1 MQDLTPTPET
11 PPILVI
17 EDDPGHLRTLADILE
32 NEGLQPIGCQ
42 TGQAALAACEQSH
55 AHVAILDL
63 RLTDMDG
70 LQLLDLLL
78 QTTPNLK
85 IIIHTGY
92 ASLDTAMAAVNRGA
106 FAYVEKVGNVEELLP
121 HVHRAFHQHLMGYSE
136 ILEQEVQKRTQELM
150 SANDALRESEER
162 FRNLIEGSVQGILIH
177 RDNRALFVNQAYA
190 DIFGYETPDAIYELD
205 SLAGLIADHEQE
217 RLLGYQKA
225 QLAGEPVP
233 TYYEYQGVR
242 QDGSL
247 AWLDMQVRVIAW
259 EGAAAIQSTVVDVTD
274 RKRLETQLLQ
284 AHKMEAIGTL
294 AGGIAHDFNNVLGA
308 IFMYAELSKTYVNPD
323 GELWGNLQGVLTAA
337 ARAKDL
343 VRQILTFSRQTE
355 TMRRPVQL
363 GKLIQDML
371 GLLRASLPTTI
382 EIRHDLSEIGDTI
395 LADPT
400 QIHQIILNLCVN
412 AEHAMRETG
421 GFLEIHVAPV
431 DIDDAFA
438 RFHHDL
444 QPGPYARLTIRDSGQ
459 GMTQETLE
467 RIFDPFFTTKDIGDG
482 TGMGLAMVHG
492 IITSYEGAIT
502 VESAP
507 GQGTTFAI
515 YFPRSEAPVEDQASV
530 NAVMPHGSGHILV
543 VDDEPAFTRSLSVL
557 LGMLGYEV
565 TMSVGSQEALDMFC
579 AAPQNFD
586 LVITD
591 QTMPNLTGEQL
602 VQGMRRLRA
611 DIPIILCTGYSH
623 VMNAEKAQALGVDAF
638 CMKPMTAQDF
648 ADR

>member
-323 GELWGNLQGVLTAA
+323 GELWGNLQGVLTARYSVA
-337 ARAKDL
+337 AAVVHAGQRA
-343 VRQILTFSRQTE
+343 V
-355 TMRRPVQL
+355 
-363 GKLIQDML
+363 
-371 GLLRASLPTTI
+371 RASPCPECLQVSR
-382 EIRHDLSEIGDTI
+382 IRKSSQT
-395 LADPT
+395 
-400 QIHQIILNLCVN
+400 
-412 AEHAMRETG
+412 
-421 GFLEIHVAPV
+421 
-431 DIDDAFA
+431 
-438 RFHHDL
+438 
-444 QPGPYARLTIRDSGQ
+444 PG
-459 GMTQETLE
+459 
-467 RIFDPFFTTKDIGDG
+467 
-482 TGMGLAMVHG
+482 
-492 IITSYEGAIT
+492 
-502 VESAP
+502 
-507 GQGTTFAI
+507 
-515 YFPRSEAPVEDQASV
+515 
-530 NAVMPHGSGHILV
+530 
-543 VDDEPAFTRSLSVL
+543 
-557 LGMLGYEV
+557 
-565 TMSVGSQEALDMFC
+565 
-579 AAPQNFD
+579 
-586 LVITD
+586 
-591 QTMPNLTGEQL
+591 
-602 VQGMRRLRA
+602 
-611 DIPIILCTGYSH
+611 
-623 VMNAEKAQALGVDAF
+623 
-638 CMKPMTAQDF
+638 
-648 ADR
+648 